1 MSSRKK
7 LIAVG
12 VVVLGALAYLLTSGF
27 AGYSLHDAEVSEIV
41 NNPGKFQDKGIR
53 VSGKVIDGTIKKAQ
67 LDLSFN
73 MKDKNN
79 DSFMKVEYKGIVPDA
94 FKEDVEVIIEGT
106 YDEVNKKF
114 VANSLLA
121 KCPSRYEGMDEKE
134 HDKAMAEKNAE
145 I

>member
-41 NNPGKFQDKGIR
+41 NNPAKFQGKGIK
-53 VSGKVIDGTIKKAQ
+53 VSGTVMSGSVSKAQ
-67 LDLSFN
+67 LDLVFD

-79 DSFMKVEYKGIVPDA
+79 DNFIKVEYKGIVPDA
-94 FKEDVEVIIEGT
+94 FQEDVEVIVEGT